1 MDPNPKK
8 FPILSY
14 VMSQFG
20 SSKDPVWDEIDIEQ
34 PSPRSTPTEPN
45 YQITDHMPHLKDPK
59 VQASMASAIS
69 EVSQARS
76 VLVALGDRPDHETV
90 DTAKARIIEI
100 DNCDSDELEE
110 VSLEKEVLEG
120 VKKERR
126 SEVEKEMEICK
137 AVVRLDEMHEAY
149 EKLLKDAEDRLV
161 AIYDTVAAVGGGGKG
176 EEVSE
181 EVNEE
186 VVAILQEAATKGVEK
201 VELSG
206 RHLRILPEVFGKMSG
221 LVVLDLSNNQLENIP
236 DSIAG
241 LENLEELNL
250 SSNVLESL
258 PDSIGLLLKLK
269 FLNVSSNKLN
279 ALPDSISHCRL
290 LVELDASYNRLAYL
304 PTNIGYELVNLQKLL
319 VHLNKIRSLP
329 TSVCEMS
336 SLIHLDAHF
345 NELHGLPHAIGKLT
359 NLEILNLSSNFSD
372 MIELPETFGDLT
384 NLRELDLGNNQ
395 IHALPNTFGRL
406 DNLKK
411 LNLDQNPL
419 VIPPMEVVNS
429 GVEAVKEF
437 MANRWLEILLEE
449 EQRSTIEATN
459 QAQPGWLTRSTS
471 WLNHFTSG
479 YLGAGAVKSPRDAY
493 LDQQL

>member
-14 VMSQFG
+14 VMSQFASK
-20 SSKDPVWDEIDIEQ
+20 SSSTST
-34 PSPRSTPTEPN
+34 SPRSTPIEPN

-59 VQASMASAIS
+59 VQASMTLAIS

-76 VLVALGDRPDHETV
+76 ILVALGDRPDHETV
-90 DTAKARIIEI
+90 DTAKSRII
-100 DNCDSDELEE
+100 SDELEE
-110 VSLEKEVLEG
+110 D
-120 VKKERR
+120 
-126 SEVEKEMEICK
+126 EKEMEICK

-149 EKLLKDAEDRLV
+149 EKLLKDAEARLV
-161 AIYDTVAAVGGGGKG
+161 TIYDRVVAVGGGRG

-181 EVNEE
+181 EVKEE
-186 VVAILQEAATKGVEK
+186 VVAILQEAATKRVEK
-201 VELSG
+201 VDLSG
-206 RHLRILPEVFGKMSG
+206 RQLRILPEVFGKMSG

-250 SSNVLESL
+250 SSNLLESL
-258 PDSIGLLLKLK
+258 PDSIGLLLRLK

-279 ALPDSISHCRL
+279 ALPDSISHCRS
-290 LVELDASYNRLAYL
+290 LVELNASYNRLTYL

-345 NELHGLPHAIGKLT
+345 NELHGLPPAIGKLT

-406 DNLKK
+406 GNLKK

-419 VIPPMEVVNS
+419 VIPPMKVVNS

-437 MANRWLEILLEE
+437 MANRWPEILLEE
-449 EQRSTIEATN
+449 EQWRTIEATN

-471 WLNHFTSG
+471 WLNNVTSG